1 MMIKR
6 DFFITGNWKMNLLRS
21 SARDLAAGVVAA
33 LVDREGS
40 VGVQVAIAP
49 PFTWLDTVRQVVQGS
64 PVLLAAQ
71 DVAATSVGAY
81 TGEVSAEMLVDAGV
95 KLVIVGHS
103 ERRHGIGESDEIVL
117 QKVRRAAEAGLQVTL
132 CVGETAE
139 ERDAGNAEVVVE
151 RQVAAVLS
159 QVDLKEVALQVAYE
173 PVWAIG
179 TGRTAAPKDARCM
192 HAHIRAIVASVVG
205 PIAAEELIIQYGG
218 SVKADNAAALLAEE
232 GVDGLLVGGASLE
245 VAAFTALM
253 PL

>member
-1 MMIKR
+1 MSKR

-33 LVDREGS
+33 LADRDGS
-40 VGVQVAIAP
+40 ACVQVAIAP
-49 PFTWLDTVRQVVQGS
+49 PFTAIDAVRQVVQGS
-64 PVLLAAQ
+64 SVLLAAQ

-117 QKVRRAAEAGLQVTL
+117 QKVRRATEAGLQVTL

-139 ERDAGNAEVVVE
+139 ERDAGNAEVIVE

-179 TGRTAAPKDARCM
+179 TGRTASPKDARCM

-218 SVKADNAAALLAEE
+218 SAKADNAAALLAEE

-245 VAAFTALM
+245 VASFTALM